1 MSDFIEESVESNEIT
16 GLVCGVVK
24 DGKLAWKKAY
34 GYADLENEKEMKTD
48 TIFLLASVSKTV
60 TATAAMVLYDKG
72 DLDLD
77 ADIND
82 YLPFKVTH
90 PKYSDTTITAK
101 MLLTHTSSISDE
113 SYNEIDDSILY
124 FREGDE
130 REYNLGSLLEEY
142 FKEDGEFYDPELC
155 FLKDK
160 PGTKSDYSNVGIALL
175 GYLVEV
181 IAKQPFDEFCD
192 ENIFKPLGM
201 ENTSWNLSDLDV
213 DNVALPY
220 YDSENTKGHYECP
233 DYPNGMLRS
242 TLDDMAKFLI
252 MFIQNGEYNGT
263 RILEEETAK
272 LMKEVHF
279 ESKEGGEKS
288 RTGLTWYYLDYPQG
302 ESYLGHDGAEEGV
315 TTKMFYNVESEV
327 GVLLFSNMSEA
338 EVSDIEDYLYQQEE

>member
-1 MSDFIEESVESNEIT
+1 MSRSLRYSAAFGAGNGSNVQFYTVSSSNANFGINYPSNYCQSSPEVATNIFYNGLSSSNISNAGIE
-16 GLVCGVVK
+16 
-24 DGKLAWKKAY
+24 
-34 GYADLENEKEMKTD
+34 
-48 TIFLLASVSKTV
+48 F
-60 TATAAMVLYDKG
+60 
-72 DLDLD
+72 
-77 ADIND
+77 
-82 YLPFKVTH
+82 
-90 PKYSDTTITAK
+90 
-101 MLLTHTSSISDE
+101 
-113 SYNEIDDSILY
+113 
-124 FREGDE
+124 
-130 REYNLGSLLEEY
+130 
-142 FKEDGEFYDPELC
+142 
-155 FLKDK
+155 
-160 PGTKSDYSNVGIALL
+160 DYSNVGIALL

-327 GVLLFSNMSEA
+327 YV
-338 EVSDIEDYLYQQEE
+338 